1 MSSMAKTKGFDIEKY
16 FSFNGE
22 KISAR
27 TELYEYD
34 DIFYLGV
41 AYRRAAT
48 EAYPFCKGSR
58 PYQAA
63 RKNRHDKPARPD
75 KTTNQWFSRCVDC
88 WNSLPDWKKQE
99 DKCSGKLAKERWWE
113 EKKARGVKCSYFDV
127 FQRYCL
133 WYWDQ
138 YKRCPPFCCDLEPNP
153 AYIGLCCGQRGVV
166 ELTRPDGK
174 IDRVSVSCGGTSSE
188 YEFVYTD
195 PDGYKACIR
204 VSCVEPKPGKAWGPF
219 GTDIIW
225 TTEPCPPPRDYT
237 SILTLK
243 NTYNKKMWFWI
254 EGCNG
259 PGAIVSMPD
268 QYFVLEPGQCL
279 GPVSWT
285 WISHWGAGP
294 ITINTC
300 DGQEIDAYDHISR
313 NVWVADVDPDEC
325 K

>member
-1 MSSMAKTKGFDIEKY
+1 MSSVAKTKGFDIEKY

-48 EAYPFCKGSR
+48 EAYPFCRGSR

-75 KTTNQWFSRCVDC
+75 KTTNQWFSNCVDC
-88 WNSLPDWKKQE
+88 WNSLPDWISQE
-99 DKCSGKLAKERWWE
+99 DKCSGKLAKERYWE
-113 EKKARGVKCSYFDV
+113 EKKATGVKCSYFDV
-127 FQRYCL
+127 FQRKCL
-133 WYWDQ
+133 KYWSE

-153 AYIGLCCGQRGVV
+153 ASIGLCCGQSGVV
-166 ELTRPDGK
+166 KLRRPDGK
-174 IDRVSVSCGGTSSE
+174 IDKVPVSCGGFPGE

-195 PDGYKACIR
+195 PDGYKACII
-204 VSCVEPKPGKAWGPF
+204 VSCSGPKPGKEWSGCGF
-219 GTDIIW
+219 DEIW
-225 TTEPCPPPRDYT
+225 TTEMCPPPRDYT
-237 SILTLK
+237 SILITR
-243 NTYNKKMWFWI
+243 NNSNKRMWYKV
-254 EGCNG
+254 GG
-259 PGAIVSMPD
+259 TTSPTAIVYFPE
-268 QYFVLEPGQCL
+268 QYFMLEPGQCL

-285 WISHWGAGP
+285 WQSHWGEGP
-294 ITINTC
+294 KDIHTC
-300 DGQEIDAYDHISR
+300 DGQVIHAFDSLSIQLWCAE
-313 NVWVADVDPDEC
+313 VDPDEC